1 MSGAGVESSVVLGSA
16 TLLSPK
22 AKPALKPGA
31 ATVAC
36 ACKQMDHFSSM
47 HINDGVECT
56 G

>member
-31 ATVAC
+31 VAC
-36 ACKQMDHFSSM
+36 ACKQMDRFFQYAYQ
-47 HINDGVECT
+47 
-56 G
+56 